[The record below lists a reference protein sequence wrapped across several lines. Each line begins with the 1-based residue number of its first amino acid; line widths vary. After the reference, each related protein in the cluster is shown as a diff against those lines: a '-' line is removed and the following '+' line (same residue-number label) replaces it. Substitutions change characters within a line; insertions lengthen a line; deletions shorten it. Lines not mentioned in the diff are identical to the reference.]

1 MNIRCLV
8 RNYHVAVVSRALRVR
23 HHEATT
29 SVHVGAESVGSDG
42 PVVVGAG
49 PNCELVAR
57 ILVVLA

>member
-1 MNIRCLV
+1 
-8 RNYHVAVVSRALRVR
+8 VR
-23 HHEATT
+23 HHEAAT

>member
-1 MNIRCLV
+1 M
-8 RNYHVAVVSRALRVR
+8 R
-23 HHEATT
+23 HHEAA

-49 PNCELVAR
+49 PNRELVAR